1 MRLPPLLTQLISL
14 GLLAASPLAAEENAV
29 SLDAAKEQG
38 RIRSRF
44 LKQAVLNNG
53 GPEVALEANA
63 EDFEKVVQPLL
74 EKSCAGCHGPKKA
87 EGRLSL
93 EKLDSNL
100 VKGSD
105 VERWREVYNVLIK
118 AEMPPDDS
126 KEAPLT
132 QESKGVIVQWLG
144 EELQK
149 ASVLRRGSKE
159 QSSFRRL
166 TKYEYNY
173 ALQDL
178 LGLEFEFAGKL
189 PPDTV
194 SEDGFKNRSDLLQM
208 SAMQFQSYREIGLS
222 ALKRAVVFGERAKP
236 VTYIIPMRDQM
247 RLALA
252 GKNPKSFDKDDVNS
266 KKYANA
272 QHLLDRET
280 GNGVQAAQG
289 EARPSESV
297 PFRQDNPV
305 SPVVWVLP
313 ASGEMKLN
321 LDRFLPDEGVM
332 RVRVRA
338 GRSSMHPDEHAAL
351 RLIFSAH
358 TSNNANFSQK
368 ISVRDVPVTASADTP
383 EFVHFDIPLG
393 DIQRNPF
400 RKLTTTFPRR
410 DEFLHIRNVSNAFL
424 GAERMKV
431 LVDHVEI
438 TAPYYEQWPPK
449 SHANIFFDSPDR
461 SDERAY
467 GREVLG
473 RFLRRV
479 WRRTIAV
486 DEVDAFMGLFAK
498 YRPEFGTFE
507 ETMVEVLA
515 TALAT
520 PEFLYLTPRQ
530 ASGVAGNAESQIGQ
544 IGPFELASRLAVF
557 LWASLPDEELIGLA
571 ESGKL
576 REPQVL
582 AAQVKR
588 MLGDRRAKRFA
599 QNFVDQWLG
608 LERVSGVTHIKDTA
622 LLDAMI
628 QEPVAVFEEVLRT
641 NGSVMEF
648 LDSNYAMV
656 NERLAAHY
664 KISKVFGPHFRRVD
678 IAPQA
683 GRGGILTCAATLA
696 INSDGKD
703 SHPVKRGVWLLQRVL
718 HDPPPPPP
726 PNVPVV
732 DLTDPEILKMT
743 LKQRIE
749 NHRDQPACASC
760 HSRID
765 PWGIAF
771 ENFDATGAYR
781 TQVNNQPIDASAELF
796 NRQKLSG
803 VEGVKRYLLLER
815 QDQFA
820 QAMVH
825 KLTAYALGRPLGIGD
840 GSDLERMTLRFRQ
853 QGDRLGDLIQLI
865 VSSDIFNAKH

>member
-1 MRLPPLLTQLISL
+1 
-14 GLLAASPLAAEENAV
+14 
-29 SLDAAKEQG
+29 
-38 RIRSRF
+38 
-44 LKQAVLNNG
+44 
-53 GPEVALEANA
+53 
-63 EDFEKVVQPLL
+63 
-74 EKSCAGCHGPKKA
+74 
-87 EGRLSL
+87 
-93 EKLDSNL
+93 
-100 VKGSD
+100 
-105 VERWREVYNVLIK
+105 
-118 AEMPPDDS
+118 
-126 KEAPLT
+126 
-132 QESKGVIVQWLG
+132 
-144 EELQK
+144 
-149 ASVLRRGSKE
+149 
-159 QSSFRRL
+159 
-166 TKYEYNY
+166 
-173 ALQDL
+173 
-178 LGLEFEFAGKL
+178 
-189 PPDTV
+189 
-194 SEDGFKNRSDLLQM
+194 
-208 SAMQFQSYREIGLS
+208 
-222 ALKRAVVFGERAKP
+222 
-236 VTYIIPMRDQM
+236 
-247 RLALA
+247 
-252 GKNPKSFDKDDVNS
+252 
-266 KKYANA
+266 
-272 QHLLDRET
+272 
-280 GNGVQAAQG
+280 
-289 EARPSESV
+289 
-297 PFRQDNPV
+297 
-305 SPVVWVLP
+305 
-313 ASGEMKLN
+313 
-321 LDRFLPDEGVM
+321 
-332 RVRVRA
+332 
-338 GRSSMHPDEHAAL
+338 
-351 RLIFSAH
+351 
-358 TSNNANFSQK
+358 
-368 ISVRDVPVTASADTP
+368 
-383 EFVHFDIPLG
+383 
-393 DIQRNPF
+393 
-400 RKLTTTFPRR
+400 LTTTFPRR

-449 SHANIFFDSPDR
+449 SHANIFFDSPNR

-479 WRRTIAV
+479 WRRTVAGE
-486 DEVDAFMGLFAK
+486 EVDAFMGLFAK

-507 ETMVEVLA
+507 EAMVEVLA

-530 ASGVAGNAESQIGQ
+530 ASGVAGSAQSQIGQ
-544 IGPFELASRLAVF
+544 FELASRLAVF
-557 LWASLPDEELIGLA
+557 LWASIPDEELIGLA

-588 MLGDRRAKRFA
+588 MLADRRARRFA

-608 LERVSGVTHIKDTA
+608 LERVNGVTHIKDTT

-628 QEPVAVFEEVLRT
+628 QEPLAVFEEVLRT

-648 LDSNYAMV
+648 LDCNYAMV

-726 PNVPVV
+726 PNVPEV
-732 DLTDPEILKMT
+732 DLSDPEILKMT
-743 LKQRIE
+743 LKHRIE

-840 GSDLERMTLRFRQ
+840 GSDLERLTWQFRQ